1 MDTRFDPFIRN
12 EAERARLNRLDE
24 LVARFAERAAEHD
37 RHGTFPHENI
47 AELRDFGYMKLTVPK
62 AYGGDGISLY
72 EMVQLQERLAMGD
85 GSTALAVGWHVGQVL
100 HLRECRKWAEP
111 VWAELCRDVVADGA
125 MINTFA
131 SEPVTG
137 SPSRGGKPSTAATP
151 AEGGWLLTGRKTYST
166 LSPALDRCVVTAYCE
181 QTGKTEEF
189 LVRMAD
195 GVSIVET
202 WNTLGMRATGS
213 HDVVLDGVFVPERYR
228 LVPSE
233 AAVDDGGGWL
243 LHIPACYLGI
253 ALAAR
258 DFALRF
264 AKSYRPN
271 SLKGP
276 IAELPNIRQLIG
288 QIELELRT
296 ARQMLYA
303 AAERW
308 DREPAQ
314 RAAMKP
320 QLGLAKL
327 IATNG
332 AIRIVDLAMRI
343 VGGTSLSKNYP
354 LERYYRDVRAGLHNP
369 PMDDT
374 VMALLAN
381 EALQQLDDAAAA
393 APSSPR
399 SETGTLSSR

>member
-1 MDTRFDPFIRN
+1 METRFDPFIRN
-12 EAERARLNRLDE
+12 EAERARLNRLDA
-24 LVARFAERAAEHD
+24 LAARFAERAAEHD

-47 AELRDFGYMKLTVPK
+47 AELRDFGYMRLTVPK
-62 AYGGDGISLY
+62 AYGGEGISLY

-111 VWAELCRDVVADGA
+111 IWAELCRDIVADGA

-137 SPSRGGKPSTAATP
+137 SPSRGGKPSTTAT
-151 AEGGWLLTGRKTYST
+151 AVEGGWLLTGRKTYST

-181 QTGKTEEF
+181 QTGKIEEF
-189 LVRMAD
+189 LVRMED
-195 GVSIVET
+195 GVSVVET

-213 HDVVLDGVFVPERYR
+213 HDIVLDSVFVPERYR

-233 AAVDDGGGWL
+233 EAVDDGGGWL

-264 AKSYRPN
+264 AQSYRPN
-271 SLKGP
+271 SITGS

-288 QIELELRT
+288 QMELELRT

-308 DREPAQ
+308 DREPTQ

-374 VMALLAN
+374 VMTLLVN
-381 EALQQLDDAAAA
+381 EALQQLDPAAGD
-393 APSSPR
+393 R
-399 SETGTLSSR
+399 K